1 MIGAGTSDLQIALE
15 ELGLHEYESRLFE
28 HGIDTWNNLANI
40 NETDI
45 ETLGIKLGHRRRIQR
60 ENARRLGH
68 SASEPLLGP
77 PAAAPPASLERQKRK
92 HRSRPLRD
100 PQFSSKSDA
109 GYVAYARFLCKD
121 PKISNLSL
129 VETANL
135 VAELWSILPS
145 DIKDAWNVGAAEQKA
160 TDDSKLTQYRQSD
173 MCHDHGNHFTAWKLR
188 EARCDDNFPET
199 RGRLSQ
205 SSIPLSRGNNAQAL
219 KNQQLPSSLSLNN
232 PVTVQKVAPL
242 ALNVIS
248 LGLSYGFI
256 VKRSALRIESFTS
269 IACRF
274 WIAAQ

>member
-1 MIGAGTSDLQIALE
+1 MIGAGTSDLQITLE

-188 EARCDDNFPET
+188 EARYDDNFPET

-219 KNQQLPSSLSLNN
+219 KKP
-232 PVTVQKVAPL
+232 TAPFKFIPQYPCDL
-242 ALNVIS
+242 AKGSPTGSECYLVGVI
-248 LGLSYGFI
+248 I
-256 VKRSALRIESFTS
+256 
-269 IACRF
+269 
-274 WIAAQ
+274 WIHGKAVGSEN